1 MKILIVCSGNANY
14 ISPFILDQAKAIK
27 EQGLVVDF
35 FLIKGKG
42 LLGYFKNYGLL
53 KDKIR
58 IFTPDII
65 HAHYGLSGL
74 LASLQRKIP
83 VVTTFHGSDIN
94 ISKIRP
100 FSWLASKLSAANI
113 LVSEKLMNLMPAPNG
128 YLIPCGVD
136 EKIFAPMDKSICRE
150 ELKFDQ
156 NKKYILFSS
165 SFSNK
170 VKNYSLAKEAIDLL
184 VDQNITL
191 LELKGY
197 SRNEV
202 SKLMNAV
209 DAVLLTSFTE
219 GSPQFI
225 KEAMACNCP
234 VVSTRVGDVEWLFDK
249 TEGYFVTSFEP
260 EDVSRKVI
268 KALEFAG
275 SIGRTKGNERIREIG
290 LDAESVANRIIQV
303 YKSALKQA

>member
-225 KEAMACNCP
+225 KEAMACNRP
-234 VVSTRVGDVEWLFDK
+234 IVSTDVGDVRWLFGDIPGHYLASFNPSDVADK
-249 TEGYFVTSFEP
+249 IEQAISFSQEHKFTYGSRRIV
-260 EDVSRKVI
+260 ELGLVSDNISKRLISLYNV
-268 KALEFAG
+268 L
-275 SIGRTKGNERIREIG
+275 
-290 LDAESVANRIIQV
+290 LD
-303 YKSALKQA
+303 L